1 MRISFVLDGGP
12 KVCSVV
18 INQKLYN
25 PAPSGWKFLPR
36 EFGEIGG
43 NNVKICDKV
52 VTKFLVF
59 DRALLTSE
67 CMALHGQ

>member
-1 MRISFVLDGGP
+1 MLDGGP
-12 KVCSVV
+12 KICSSVV
-18 INQKLYN
+18 NKKLYN

-43 NNVKICDKV
+43 SNLRVVDKSV
-52 VTKFLVF
+52 QKFLVF

-67 CMALHGQ
+67 GLDICK